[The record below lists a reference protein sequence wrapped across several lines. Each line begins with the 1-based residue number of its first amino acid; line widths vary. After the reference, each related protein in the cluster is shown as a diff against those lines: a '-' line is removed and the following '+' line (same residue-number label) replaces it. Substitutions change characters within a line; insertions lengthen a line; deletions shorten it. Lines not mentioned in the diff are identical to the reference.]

1 MRAPFGKRNQPP
13 VTKPMRAKVHKHGR
27 RAPSESKSRFYLLVA
42 VSILVLVVG
51 GYALAL

>member
-1 MRAPFGKRNQPP
+1 MRVPFGKRNQPP
-13 VTKPMRAKVHKHGR
+13 VTKPTRAKLHKHGP
-27 RAPSESKSRFYLLVA
+27 RASSGSKSRFYLLVA